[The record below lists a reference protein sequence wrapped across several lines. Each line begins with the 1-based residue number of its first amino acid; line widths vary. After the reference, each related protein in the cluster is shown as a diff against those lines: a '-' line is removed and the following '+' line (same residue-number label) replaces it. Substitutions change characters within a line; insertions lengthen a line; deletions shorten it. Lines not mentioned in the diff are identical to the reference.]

1 MRQSTVYDNGASG
14 VSLPVNTI
22 SDEML
27 QSALDKAI
35 KNENYEMAS
44 DLRDEMNRRKK
55 VSRGDVGSVEP
66 QNGKE

>member
-1 MRQSTVYDNGASG
+1 
-14 VSLPVNTI
+14 
-22 SDEML
+22 ML

-55 VSRGDVGSVEP
+55 QPRGDVGGVEA